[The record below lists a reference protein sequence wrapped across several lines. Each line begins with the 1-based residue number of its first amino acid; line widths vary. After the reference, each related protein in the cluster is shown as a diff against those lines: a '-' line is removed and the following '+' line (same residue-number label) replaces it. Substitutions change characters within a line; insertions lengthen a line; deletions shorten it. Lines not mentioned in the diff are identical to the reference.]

1 MFPSNSVKWGKTR
14 SCIREL
20 MEYGVKRKKEIGDDK
35 VFDYSLGNPSIEA
48 PIEIKNT
55 IIDLLNNEDS
65 VKLHGYTT
73 AAGNLSTRTVISN
86 NLKKN
91 YGVNVDP
98 GKMYLTCGAAASL
111 TITLH
116 ALVCEG
122 DEIILNPPFFPEYS
136 VFVCKSGAKEVRVT
150 PNNDLSLNIN
160 DLNNKINNN
169 TKAIIINSPNNPS
182 GAIYSKDNLIE
193 LANLLRNKEEE
204 YKHPIYLIVD
214 EPYRELVYEDK
225 YVSPLTLYEDSI
237 LCYSYSKS
245 LSLPGE
251 RIGYIALNNNL
262 KDSDELYAAINGA
275 GRSLGY
281 VCAPSLWQKVIEKCD
296 GLTSDINKYKENR
309 DLLCSLLDEIGYK
322 YIKPDGAFYIFV
334 EALEKDAKAFSDK
347 AKEFELLL
355 VPSDDFG
362 VNGYVRLAY
371 CIDKNTIINSKQAFK
386 KLYDS
391 YK

>member
-65 VKLHGYTT
+65 VRLHGYTT

-98 GKMYLTCGAAASL
+98 SKMYLTCGAAASL

-116 ALVCEG
+116 ALINEG

-150 PNNDLSLNIN
+150 PNSDLSLNIN

-193 LANLLRNKEEE
+193 LANLLRSKEEE